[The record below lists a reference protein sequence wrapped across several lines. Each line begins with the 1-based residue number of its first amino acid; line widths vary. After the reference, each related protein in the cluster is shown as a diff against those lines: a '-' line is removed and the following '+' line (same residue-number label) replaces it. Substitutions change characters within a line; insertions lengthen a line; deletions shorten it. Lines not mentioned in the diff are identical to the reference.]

1 MKTSFLPIILLVA
14 LCPCGHAQQQQ
25 AERKPV
31 YRDAATHEDIV
42 KRMRHVERF
51 NPMKQ
56 LAPSEGEDPS
66 VKNQP
71 INIVD
76 SSDILSFNGVTTLV
90 PKKAII
96 RIPDQYADR
105 VNRHIPGYKV
115 VGWAEFYTLNR
126 GWITPVEV
134 SREQAAGRT
143 PIAEEVQ
150 ENLRENRNLLI
161 ATFHT
166 GPISLLPLKVEEP
179 TVTQINPET
188 SAP

>member
-1 MKTSFLPIILLVA
+1 MRTSLFPIVILAA
-14 LCPCGHAQQQQ
+14 LCPCAGAEQT
-25 AERKPV
+25 ERKPV

-42 KRMRHVERF
+42 KRMRHVERN

-56 LAPSEGEDPS
+56 LAVSEGEDPS

-71 INIVD
+71 VNIVD

-90 PKKAII
+90 PKMAII

-105 VNRHIPGYKV
+105 VNRHVPGYRV

-134 SREQAAGRT
+134 SREQAAGRV

-150 ENLRENRNLLI
+150 ENLGKNRNLQV
-161 ATFHT
+161 ATFLT
-166 GPISLLPLKVEEP
+166 GPISLLPPKEQEPATTQASEETP
-179 TVTQINPET
+179 TP
-188 SAP
+188 